1 MHNCWDAAKQRN
13 LPSCRSC
20 FVLDYLPHWRLQ
32 NSMNCSS
39 ECYCLHSTGRN
50 WDCMHKTITT
60 FSILSLA
67 HHTSRAMEL
76 VNNDFSH
83 KYVASSV
90 RSERN
95 GSITRK
101 NQWLKLLSSLST
113 HFLQCFQLFLCT
125 VRRAAIY
132 NPWTVTSVALSATLQ
147 IGVYG
152 LVAYPLCTV
161 LSMCVLSITA
171 FTQAQKSGLL
181 TLARV
186 GLYKLPCERAQNR
199 AEPCWTV
206 PSRAAYTGSLH
217 IHCEY

>member
-1 MHNCWDAAKQRN
+1 
-13 LPSCRSC
+13 
-20 FVLDYLPHWRLQ
+20 
-32 NSMNCSS
+32 MNCSS

-132 NPWTVTSVALSATLQ
+132 NPWTRPLHPLHTLQ
-147 IGVYG
+147 H
-152 LVAYPLCTV
+152 
-161 LSMCVLSITA
+161 S
-171 FTQAQKSGLL
+171 KS
-181 TLARV
+181 
-186 GLYKLPCERAQNR
+186 
-199 AEPCWTV
+199 
-206 PSRAAYTGSLH
+206 AYTGSLH
-217 IHCEY
+217 IHCVLYYLCSYTYYLVVLGFVVVKPSVRYSRLVRSWYCCSYTYYLVVLGFVVVNLLSVRYAIG

>member
-1 MHNCWDAAKQRN
+1 MLQSLFTYLLVAHSVVHWEKLIRELHSMHNCWDAAKQRN

-101 NQWLKLLSSLST
+101 TNGWS
-113 HFLQCFQLFLCT
+113 CF
-125 VRRAAIY
+125 RR
-132 NPWTVTSVALSATLQ
+132 
-147 IGVYG
+147 
-152 LVAYPLCTV
+152 C
-161 LSMCVLSITA
+161 
-171 FTQAQKSGLL
+171 
-181 TLARV
+181 
-186 GLYKLPCERAQNR
+186 
-199 AEPCWTV
+199 
-206 PSRAAYTGSLH
+206 LH
-217 IHCEY
+217 ISCNVFSCFCAL